1 MFVVPIKNDI
11 IKTKDG
17 GTFTVLE
24 YTNFKSKGPAVYVKA
39 DTPFVIYFFDI
50 DEINDVKVD
59 FNGATKVFSALGHLK
74 RKIHLPQKHDTV
86 TLIDGD
92 NEKTLLV
99 ETLKLHSKSIGLSR
113 GLVFIDSEGNKH
125 SLGSIGDIERSTGTS
140 FFDRKKFAHL
150 YRDYFG
156 EK

>member
-1 MFVVPIKNDI
+1 MFVVPIKSDI

-17 GTFTVLE
+17 GIFTVLE

-39 DTPFVIYFFDI
+39 ETPFVIYFFDI

-59 FNGATKVFSALGHLK
+59 FNGTTKVFTALGHLK
-74 RKIHLPQKHDTV
+74 RKIHLPQKHDTI

-92 NEKTLLV
+92 DEKTVLV
-99 ETLKLHSKSIGLSR
+99 ETLKLHSKTIGLSR
-113 GLVFIDSEGNKH
+113 GLVFIDKDGDRH
-125 SLGSIGDIERSTGTS
+125 SLSEIGDIERSTGTS
-140 FFDRKKFAHL
+140 FFDRKKFARM
-150 YRDYFG
+150 YTDYFG